1 MTRDRIVTSLRKVGD
16 WIDKHLPAPM
26 AAPETPRLRRLRL
39 TLVVQ
44 LALLAILT
52 AAWGPIAAT
61 AARTVAALA
70 WVALAFASLIVGLQW
85 LIAKIRAD
93 DAWLLREGDE

>member
-1 MTRDRIVTSLRKVGD
+1 MTRANIVESLRKVGL
-16 WIDKHLPAPM
+16 WIEKRLPAPM
-26 AAPETPRLRRLRL
+26 AAPETPRLRRMRL
-39 TLVVQ
+39 TLVGNLAM
-44 LALLAILT
+44 LALLT

-85 LIAKIRAD
+85 LVAKIRAD
-93 DAWLLREGDE
+93 DVWLSREGDE